1 MEARKNDSR
10 WWWMR
15 KYRDWEANRKE
26 FIYTENYIDPELR
39 DDKTASVDEVER
51 TRPQGER
58 KPE

>member
-1 MEARKNDSR
+1 MEKGKNDSR

-26 FIYTENYIDPELR
+26 FIDPENYIEPERR
-39 DDKTASVDEVER
+39 DDKTAVVDEVES
-51 TRPQGER
+51 TPPPDER